1 MAETLNPRPAAT
13 VLTLRD
19 APNGYEILMVRRNVR
34 SEFMGGVFVF
44 PGGALDDDDQAV
56 PVFGLDDEGASLRL
70 GLTQG
75 GLGYHVAALRELFE
89 EAGLLVVCDEQGR
102 DVLYDDAAERA
113 RLDAYRS
120 ALNADETTLSE
131 VVRAEGVCLDL
142 RRIEYLAHWITPVVM
157 PRRYDTRFFVVQAP
171 EGQRASHDQG
181 ETTDLRWLR
190 PGDALIA
197 HERGEIEMVMPTI
210 RNLQA
215 IAPYSTAQEVLTFA
229 STQEGIEAVHPRALQ
244 RDGELV
250 ILLPGDEGYDDVS
263 S

>member
-19 APNGYEILMVRRNVR
+19 TPNGYEILMVRRNVR

-44 PGGALDDDDQAV
+44 PGGALDDDDSAV
-56 PVFGLDDEGASLRL
+56 PLYGLDDERASVRL
-70 GLTQG
+70 GLAQG
-75 GLGYHVAALRELFE
+75 GLGYYVAALRELFE
-89 EAGLLVVCDEQGR
+89 EAGLLVVCDEGGGE
-102 DVLYDDAAERA
+102 VLYHDAEGRA

-120 ALNADETTLSE
+120 SLNADETTLPE
-131 VVRAEGVCLDL
+131 VLRAEGVCLDL

-171 EGQRASHDQG
+171 EGQRASFDQG

-190 PGDALIA
+190 PGDALVA

-215 IAPYSTAQEVLTFA
+215 IAPYSSSQEVLAFA
-229 STQEGIEAVHPRALQ
+229 ASQEGIEVVHPRAAQ

-263 S
+263 T

>member
-1 MAETLNPRPAAT
+1 MAETLIPRPAAT

-19 APNGYEILMVRRNVR
+19 TPNGYEILMVRRNVR

-44 PGGALDDDDQAV
+44 PGGALDEDDYAV
-56 PVFGLDDEGASLRL
+56 PVFGLDDEHASLRL
-70 GLTQG
+70 GLAQG

-89 EAGLLVVCDEQGR
+89 EAGLLVVCDEQGAG
-102 DVLYDDAAERA
+102 VLYDDAAQRG
-113 RLDAYRS
+113 RLDAYRA
-120 ALNADETTLSE
+120 ALNANETTLSE
-131 VVRAEGVCLDL
+131 VLRAEGVRLDL
-142 RRIEYLAHWITPVVM
+142 GRIEYLAHWITPIGP

-190 PGDALIA
+190 PSDALIA

-215 IAPYSTAQEVLTFA
+215 IAQYSSAQDVLAFA
-229 STQEGIEAVHPRALQ
+229 SAQEGIEAVHPRAIQ

-250 ILLPGDEGYDDVS
+250 ILLPGDDGYDDVS